1 MRVATN
7 SLHMAT
13 SDRRK
18 SPAYDGSISRKPPND
33 FLTSVVE
40 LIGAAKSLLAW
51 LDRTPLTGISD
62 FTATKNK
69 IIQLCL
75 ELTTTVQQV
84 CTLVSSAAHVH

>member
-1 MRVATN
+1 MKNLVVRMRAATN

-18 SPAYDGSISRKPPND
+18 SPAYDGSTSRKPPND

-51 LDRTPLTGISD
+51 LDRYKHLHTITNYLIESD
-62 FTATKNK
+62 IREGN
-69 IIQLCL
+69 
-75 ELTTTVQQV
+75 TV
-84 CTLVSSAAHVH
+84 LVFI

>member
-1 MRVATN
+1 MKNLVVRKRAATN

-18 SPAYDGSISRKPPND
+18 SPAYDGSTSRKPPND

-51 LDRTPLTGISD
+51 LDRQEQFYNHLPVRSEVNQISD
-62 FTATKNK
+62 GL
-69 IIQLCL
+69 Q
-75 ELTTTVQQV
+75 
-84 CTLVSSAAHVH
+84 